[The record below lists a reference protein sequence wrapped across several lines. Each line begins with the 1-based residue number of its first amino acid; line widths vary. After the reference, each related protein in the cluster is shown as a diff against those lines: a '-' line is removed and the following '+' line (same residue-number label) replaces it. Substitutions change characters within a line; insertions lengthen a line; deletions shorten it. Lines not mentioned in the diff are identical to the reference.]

1 MFEPDLERRR
11 DAVDVGLQQL
21 MTEGPR
27 GRVLRPGLAGLLVGA
42 HQHAAAFLAQV
53 QLAVE
58 VDGVQ
63 HFLAGRAVDLGNL
76 GHVLG
81 DEVHVLHREHRM
93 LAADHVADFARPQAA
108 RIDDMLGMDLAAVGD
123 HAPGAVRVLDELL
136 DLGEALDV
144 GTQLAS
150 GLGIGL
156 RRARRV
162 KVAVDDGL
170 ERTDEAGRVEQR
182 HQLVRALR
190 GDDLGVDAEVA
201 ALGDQALQP
210 VEARLGGRQHDA
222 ARQMQPG
229 GLARQLLDLL
239 I

>member
-1 MFEPDLERRR
+1 MAESPRR
-11 DAVDVGLQQL
+11 
-21 MTEGPR
+21 
-27 GRVLRPGLAGLLVGA
+27 RVLRPGLAGLLVGA
-42 HQHAAAFLAQV
+42 HQHAATFLAQV

-63 HFLAGRAVDLGNL
+63 HLLAGRAVDLGDL

-81 DEVHVLHREHRM
+81 DQVHVLHREHRVF
-93 LAADHVADFARPQAA
+93 AADHVPHLARPKAA
-108 RIDDMLGMDLAAVGD
+108 CVDHMLGMDLAAVGD

-144 GTQLAS
+144 GAELAR
-150 GLGIGL
+150 GLGVGL
-156 RRARRV
+156 RRAGRV
-162 KVAVDDGL
+162 EVAVDDGL
-170 ERTDEAGRVEQR
+170 ERTDEARWVEQR
-182 HQLVRALR
+182 HQFVRALG
-190 GDDLGVDAEVA
+190 GDDLGVDAEIA

-229 GLARQLLDLL
+229 RLARQLLDLL